1 MVHCRTLIGG
11 RVSVNAGKG
20 FEMAQARLG
29 PGRIHHC
36 MRMVGLAER
45 VLHTMRVR
53 VQERIAFGRPLAEHG
68 IIQQNIAFSRIEI
81 EQVHLAPVVVVP
93 CMTQLTGNAR
103 ARTRTIAHVPC
114 AHRLAC

>member
-1 MVHCRTLIGG
+1 LGG
-11 RVSVNAGKG
+11 EGTPPSLEKRHFSLFDFFNVSLPNADRGVSVNAGKG

-81 EQVHLAPVVVVP
+81 EQVNSFPPGCGRCV
-93 CMTQLTGNAR
+93 
-103 ARTRTIAHVPC
+103 
-114 AHRLAC
+114 